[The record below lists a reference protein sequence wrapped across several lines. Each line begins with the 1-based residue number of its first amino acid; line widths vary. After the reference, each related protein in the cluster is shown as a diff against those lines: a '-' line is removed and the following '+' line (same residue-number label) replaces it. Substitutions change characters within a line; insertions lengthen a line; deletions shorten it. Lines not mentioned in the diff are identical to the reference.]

1 MKKLIKDIIFAWK
14 FKRAVRKAD
23 YLRHITHRKY
33 MVIVIKGRLEVI
45 SKQDIKKFVAGGV
58 WKSHTNLT
66 HPGKYFRPSKVK
78 IMRPTS
84 PK

>member
-1 MKKLIKDIIFAWK
+1 MKNMEVWSLIHPSFFATSI
-14 FKRAVRKAD
+14 
-23 YLRHITHRKY
+23 HIEATSTQLSQTY
-33 MVIVIKGRLEVI
+33 NL
-45 SKQDIKKFVAGGV
+45 

>member
-33 MVIVIKGRLEVI
+33 MVIVIKGRLEII

-58 WKSHTNLT
+58 
-66 HPGKYFRPSKVK
+66 FRKGMTAADIERK
-78 IMRPTS
+78 ALYITL
-84 PK
+84 